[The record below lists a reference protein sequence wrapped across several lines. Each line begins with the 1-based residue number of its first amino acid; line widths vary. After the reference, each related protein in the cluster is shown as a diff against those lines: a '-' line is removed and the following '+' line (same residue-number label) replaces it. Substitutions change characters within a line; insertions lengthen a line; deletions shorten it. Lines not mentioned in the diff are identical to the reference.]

1 MINAMKGADP
11 SVGTIEAQ
19 AYLFRVDPAFIRQSS
34 VMRSQATI
42 AWPAPLFAAG
52 GRFASTHVRGL
63 LGLAAG
69 LAAMVAMAGALS
81 PPSPPSLSTTVTGDA
96 DLAARASQKRT

>member
-1 MINAMKGADP
+1 
-11 SVGTIEAQ
+11 
-19 AYLFRVDPAFIRQSS
+19 
-34 VMRSQATI
+34 MRSQATI

-69 LAAMVAMAGALS
+69 LAAIVAMAGALS